1 VNERTGGKAKSLLS
15 RLVNNVIVLM
25 LIVNVV
31 NEDKPEEVLLSEVT
45 EDVAVEQV
53 LLVNG
58 EEVDVNN
65 ANADVVNDVNVDVNE
80 DNPEQILLTVV
91 TEDVDVEQVLLVNV
105 DRVKEKTL
113 RPRRTWTGTPRPW
126 RTRTQTTAMRLGT
139 RTRPRCAH

>member
-1 VNERTGGKAKSLLS
+1 MKELGPYHSAILTGGKVKTLLS
-15 RLVNNVIVLM
+15 RVVNNVIVLM

-31 NEDKPEEVLLSEVT
+31 NEDKPEQVLLSEVT

-58 EEVDVNN
+58 DHVDVNN

-91 TEDVDVEQVLLVNV
+91 TEVVDVEQVLLENV
-105 DRVKEKTL
+105 DHVDVNTETVEN
-113 RPRRTWTGTPRPW
+113 
-126 RTRTQTTAMRLGT
+126 ADVDVN
-139 RTRPRCAH
+139 AEDVDVE